1 MLVDNRFYLRYSG
14 EERAKIG
21 KYASIHGA
29 AAARYFSKTFG
40 NIRESTV
47 KSIKAD
53 YLQEMRRKRSNGD
66 FEDVKLLP
74 KKKQDR
80 RVLLGEALDK
90 KLQLYLKE
98 IRKNGGPLTA
108 SVAIGAARGLLL
120 AENRSR
126 LAEFGGHIDLNRH

>member
-21 KYASIHGA
+21 KYANIHGA
-29 AAARYFSKTFG
+29 AAAARHFSFS

-53 YLQEMRRKRSNGD
+53 YLQEMRRKRSNGN

-74 KKKQDR
+74 KK
-80 RVLLGEALDK
+80 A
-90 KLQLYLKE
+90 
-98 IRKNGGPLTA
+98 
-108 SVAIGAARGLLL
+108 GL
-120 AENRSR
+120 
-126 LAEFGGHIDLNRH
+126 

>member
-29 AAARYFSKTFG
+29 AAAARYFSKTFG

-53 YLQEMRRKRSNGD
+53 YL
-66 FEDVKLLP
+66 
-74 KKKQDR
+74 
-80 RVLLGEALDK
+80 
-90 KLQLYLKE
+90 
-98 IRKNGGPLTA
+98 
-108 SVAIGAARGLLL
+108 
-120 AENRSR
+120 
-126 LAEFGGHIDLNRH
+126 HIVEV